1 MGLFCQRKG
10 FLLDVVLGLRIIGP
24 EAKLGSLKRLTL
36 PGGGWPLWS
45 RPLYFNERLNPCLR
59 SRPPTKKRLLLFPQ
73 TLGFPSLG
81 FILLGKEASHDCSV

>member
-36 PGGGWPLWS
+36 PGGVAPLES
-45 RPLYFNERLNPCLR
+45 
-59 SRPPTKKRLLLFPQ
+59 
-73 TLGFPSLG
+73 PSL
-81 FILLGKEASHDCSV
+81 FQREVEPMPAIKTPHKEALAAIPADTRVPIPRFYSAGKRGKS